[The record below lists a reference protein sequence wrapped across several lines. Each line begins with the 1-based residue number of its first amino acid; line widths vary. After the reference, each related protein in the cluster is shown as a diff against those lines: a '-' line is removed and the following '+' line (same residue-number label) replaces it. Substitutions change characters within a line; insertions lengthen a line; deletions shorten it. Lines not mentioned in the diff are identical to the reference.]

1 MKPNFKHLKAV
12 LKERYNKNPDP
23 WGLKPESAIR
33 DLKIVWPFYRYYCDV
48 KVHQKGEFPIN
59 HLKNFI
65 AISNHTGQIPI
76 DGLLICTAMATE
88 FDPPI
93 VLRPMVERFLTGL
106 PFLGQWSQ
114 EGGAVLG
121 DRQNC
126 IELLK
131 RGESVLVF
139 PEGVPGIAKS
149 TKNFYK
155 LQKFTKGF
163 VRMALTAKV
172 PIVPIAVVG
181 AEEFFPLVYHSRFL
195 AKLLK
200 VPALP
205 ISLNL
210 VPLPSPVD
218 IYLGEPYYLPENL
231 SPDSTDQELDLVV
244 NELETRVKALME
256 EGLKNKR
263 TIPHRGKSFLNN
275 LKNHIVRVKK

>member
-1 MKPNFKHLKAV
+1 MKPNFKHLKNV
-12 LKERYNKNPDP
+12 LKERYSKTPDP

-33 DLKIVWPFYRYYCDV
+33 DLKIIWPFYHYYCDV
-48 KVHQKGEFPIN
+48 RVHELSESPIN
-59 HLKNFI
+59 TLKNFI
-65 AISNHTGQIPI
+65 AISNHTGQIPL
-76 DGLLICTAMATE
+76 DGLLICTAMACE

-106 PFLGQWSQ
+106 PFLGLWSQ

-139 PEGVPGIAKS
+139 PEGVSGIAKS
-149 TKNFYK
+149 TKDFYK
-155 LQKFTKGF
+155 LQKFTRGF

-181 AEEFFPLVYHSRFL
+181 AEEFFPYVYHSKFL
-195 AKLLK
+195 AKILN

-205 ISLNL
+205 LSLNL
-210 VPLPSPVD
+210 IPLPSPID
-218 IYLGEPYYLPENL
+218 IYIGAPYELPDNL
-231 SPDSTDQELDLVV
+231 SPDSTDHELDLVV
-244 NELETRVKALME
+244 NELETRVKTLME
-256 EGLKNKR
+256 EGLKKKR
-263 TIPHRGKSFLNN
+263 TIPHRGKSFFQE
-275 LKNHIVRVKK
+275 LKNQIVRVKK